1 MLRVA
6 YRSPSLGHPGK
17 ESVAMTFDPRRMSST
32 QQSRRRFLG
41 TSALAGA
48 ALAGSVKV
56 APRVFAQATPAA
68 VGEVPPAL
76 GEASGDVSEWGYGIQ
91 ETNPLAR
98 SRVLAFQQAYPD
110 VNLEIVESFDEQKL
124 LTAAASDTL
133 PDLLWLSRFETATWA
148 AKGVLAPL
156 TDYIEKDSFDTSAYY
171 DWAIEEATYDGDVYG
186 IPGGADVRALFV
198 NLDQLNEAGADGKS
212 LDTSDWEALSELGPK
227 LIQKDGDVIKRWGFD
242 HKLQA
247 GYIWLWGSGN
257 GGSFI
262 NDDGTEVTFDDPKV
276 VEALDWGV
284 KAYDAQGGY
293 RDYQTISSTWQGD
306 EQFARGEVAMVA
318 YEQWM
323 LSSAVASVAPDL
335 NFWILPIREH
345 GSGADGPMTSFS
357 GGNGWYITTG
367 AKNPDAAWQFI
378 KYMNTVDTWM
388 YGAQAVK
395 AYRQQNNSPY
405 FPSLTGNKDADQQ
418 QIDQL
423 YEPINDAFDNAV
435 QLFPQLLDASH
446 YRQIAKSTVGGQLDQ
461 VMTDEGVVPA
471 LNGDK
476 SAEDALKTANDAAQE
491 AIDFQ

>member
-1 MLRVA
+1 ML
-6 YRSPSLGHPGK
+6 
-17 ESVAMTFDPRRMSST
+17 FDPRTSSFGR
-32 QQSRRRFLG
+32 QSRRQFVG

-48 ALAGSVKV
+48 ALAGSVSV
-56 APRVFAQATPAA
+56 APRAMAQATPAA
-68 VGEVPPAL
+68 AGEAPPAI
-76 GEASGDVSEWGYGIQ
+76 GEASGDITQWGYGIQ

-98 SRVLAFQQAYPD
+98 SRVLAFQEAYPD
-110 VNLEIVESFDEQKL
+110 VNLNIVETFDEQKL

-148 AKGVLAPL
+148 SKGVLAPL
-156 TDYIEKDSFDTSAYY
+156 DDYISQDDFDTSQYY
-171 DWAIEEATYDGDVYG
+171 DWALEEASYDGQQFG

-198 NLDQLNEAGADGKS
+198 NLDHLDEAGVDGTT
-212 LDTSDWEALSELGPK
+212 LDTSDWEALSELGPQ
-227 LIQKDGDVIKRWGFD
+227 LVQKDGDVINRWGFD

-262 NDDGTEVTFDDPKV
+262 NDDGSEVTFNDEKV

-284 KAYDAQGGY
+284 QAYDGQGGY

-306 EQFARGEVAMVA
+306 EQFARGEVAMVM

-345 GSGADGPMTSFS
+345 GSGADGPMTTFS
-357 GGNGWYITTG
+357 GGNGWFITTG

-388 YGAQAVK
+388 YGANAVK
-395 AYRQQNNSPY
+395 AYRQQNDSPY
-405 FPSLTGNKDADQQ
+405 FPSLTGNKVADQR
-418 QIDQL
+418 QIDEL
-423 YEPINDAFDNAV
+423 YEPINDNFDNAV
-435 QLFPQLLDASH
+435 ELFPKLVAESH
-446 YRQIAKSTVGGQLDQ
+446 YRQIAVSPVGGQLDQ
-461 VMTDEGVVPA
+461 IMQDEGVVPA
-471 LNGDK
+471 LAGEQ
-476 SAEDALKTANDAAQE
+476 SAEDALNEANTSAQD